1 MKKNVLLI
9 ITSLLSILFITIHLA
24 DDITRGIERGG
35 TVNLI
40 VLPVLTAWLYGTLVL
55 TERRSGYILI
65 LVFSL
70 FGLSMPVVHMMGAGI
85 GSDITKSSGGFF
97 FVWTLIA
104 LGVTSFFSFILS
116 ANGLWRL
123 RRTAKISPPEKLW

>member
-24 DDITRGIERGG
+24 DDIARGIERGG

-104 LGVTSFFSFILS
+104 LGVASFFSLILS